1 MGLDF
6 RWGGDVMAESR
17 LRAPRWS
24 YSGFHAFRERLGH
37 QADLLAP
44 DVSIDHWYDRT
55 GSFAYAAGDSWARRS
70 YPSQFNEPLVL
81 LLADCEGD
89 LSPDQCRR
97 LAPRLRELMKDWPAD
112 DYDRIHGERLAAAC
126 EECARDHLV
135 LEFC

>member
-6 RWGGDVMAESR
+6 HWGPQRSANIAG
-17 LRAPRWS
+17 PRWS
-24 YSGFHAFRERLGH
+24 YSGFMVFRERL
-37 QADLLAP
+37 A
-44 DVSIDHWYDRT
+44 R
-55 GSFAYAAGDSWARRS
+55 AAGLIGSRESLNDHYGSVESVAFRAGDRQALHA

-81 LLADCEGD
+81 LIDHADCEGD

-126 EECARDHLV
+126 EECARTKTI